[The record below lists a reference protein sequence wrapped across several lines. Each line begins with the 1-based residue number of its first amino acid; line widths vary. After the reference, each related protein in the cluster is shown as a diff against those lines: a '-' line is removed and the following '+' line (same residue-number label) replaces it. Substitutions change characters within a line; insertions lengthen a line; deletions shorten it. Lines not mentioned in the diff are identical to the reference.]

1 MLETVKALY
10 EYWEFAKYSVKA
22 LSLIGSKTPER
33 FIENVDTEVRWSIRS
48 QPIIYGSKS

>member
-1 MLETVKALY
+1 MPETVKALY
-10 EYWEFAKYSVKA
+10 EYWEFAKYGVKA

-33 FIENVDTEVRWSIRS
+33 FIEKVDAEVRWSIRS